1 MSFDSQRWERRFD
14 GLLMGLAWVTLAIG
28 VFVTFFEARPSPD
41 IRVIAAAAAATA
53 YVLGLQVIPR
63 RWFRDRRRLTAE
75 AVALVGSALCMA
87 AVGLTGGPASDY
99 LLLSLTPV
107 LFGAFFGGFR
117 IGLATA
123 AFSAA
128 LLFAQSVGLGEGL
141 ADEFPDMI
149 RWGFLY
155 LLVALTFTQA
165 RRLLVEEQQRAFAYA
180 AASEEAQL
188 RLARLENANDLLNRL
203 SELADSS
210 ELNPIEV
217 GDAALDGL
225 SKVLP
230 IKAGLAALASET
242 GPVVVARRGIEGPNE
257 VKTTIPLRVGN
268 REVGLIIVTT
278 DQDLTEMQRN
288 LAEDAVRPVSLAF
301 ANVQLLQDIARR
313 AIKEERHRLARELH
327 DEIGP
332 SLASLG
338 LAVDLAMLQ
347 NPTEPAIAGHL
358 QSLRASVGGLV
369 EEIRSTVADLR
380 EDEQPSLTESI
391 QTTLQKAGDIDIQVV
406 IELDEQRPP
415 RPSIAADIAAMV
427 TEALRNAIRHSRA
440 STITVKG
447 VSDFDRGTVMVVD
460 DGDGFSPAK
469 VPSGHFGL
477 IGMEERAHKIDA
489 SLNISS
495 SASGTTITVSWGDQ

>member
-1 MSFDSQRWERRFD
+1 MTPETQRWERRFD
-14 GLLMGLAWVTLAIG
+14 GLLMSLAWVTLAIG
-28 VFVTFFEARPSPD
+28 VFVTFWNGRQGPENST
-41 IRVIAAAAAATA
+41 IAAAVAATA

-63 RWFRDRRRLTAE
+63 RLFRERRRLTAE

-87 AVGLTGGPASDY
+87 AVGLTDGPNSDY

-128 LLFAQSVGLGEGL
+128 LLFAQSVGLGDGFQ
-141 ADEFPDMI
+141 DEFPDMV

-155 LLVALTFTQA
+155 LLVAITFAQA
-165 RRLLVEEQQRAFAYA
+165 RRLLVEEQQRAFAFA

-203 SELADSS
+203 SEIADSS

-225 SKVLP
+225 SRILP
-230 IKAGLAALASET
+230 MKAGLAALASET
-242 GPVVVARRGIEGPNE
+242 GPVVVARRGVEGPND
-257 VKTTIPLRVGN
+257 VKTSIPLGVGT
-268 REVGLIIVTT
+268 REVGLIVLTT
-278 DQDLTEMQRN
+278 DEPLTPLQRG
-288 LAEDAVRPVSLAF
+288 LAEDSVRPVSLAF

-347 NPTEPAIAGHL
+347 NPAEPAMAGHL
-358 QSLRASVGGLV
+358 QGLRESVGGLV

-380 EDEQPSLTESI
+380 EEEHPTITESI
-391 QTTLQKAGDIDIQVV
+391 QATLRKFGDVDPDVV

-415 RPSIAADIAAMV
+415 RPSIASDITAMV
-427 TEALRNAIRHSRA
+427 TEALRNAVRHA
-440 STITVKG
+440 GATTITIKG
-447 VSDFDRGTVMVVD
+447 VSDFDRGTVIVSD
-460 DGDGFSPAK
+460 NGSGFSAAK
-469 VPSGHFGL
+469 VPDGHFGL
-477 IGMEERAHKIDA
+477 IGMEERAHKIEA
-489 SLNISS
+489 SLDVESG
-495 SASGTTITVSWGDQ
+495 ASGTTITISWGDA